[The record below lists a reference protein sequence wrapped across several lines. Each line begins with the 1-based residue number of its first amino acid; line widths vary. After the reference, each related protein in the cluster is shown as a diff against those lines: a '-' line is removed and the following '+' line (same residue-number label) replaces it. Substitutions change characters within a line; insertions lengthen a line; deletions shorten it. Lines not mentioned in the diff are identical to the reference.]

1 MKRTDI
7 VLWAIFIS
15 LLLVLLPHTAWF
27 FSIFENPEPY
37 NIFGVMVK
45 VGYGVAFFAAFA
57 FEAAIAALVHKL
69 SEHIRE
75 AKPGSGSQ
83 PLWLRRLTKR
93 YMNVYSLGL
102 LLVVSVSAIANY
114 AHALE
119 FGGEI
124 EAFARMGIPLE
135 VYSVVAGGIL
145 PVCSLLFASVLSN
158 VKDTEQ
164 ELDPELVKAKDDN
177 KTLRIQNKQLNE
189 RIADGERKAIETYQE
204 FTVKLTQA
212 EQMAFEREQQ
222 VKIELTQ
229 AEQKA
234 AKYSG
239 LLSEAKKDRVLTA
252 RELWPALPYSS
263 LEIVTGASGAYI
275 SDVIKAASQPVNGTG
290 RSEKGE

>member
-1 MKRTDI
+1 MKRTDY

-45 VGYGVAFFAAFA
+45 LGNGVAFFAAFA

-75 AKPGSGSQ
+75 ARPGSGTQ
-83 PLWLRRLTKR
+83 PLWARRLTKR

-164 ELDPELVKAKDDN
+164 ELDPELIKAKDEN
-177 KTLRIQNKQLNE
+177 KSLRSQIKQLNE
-189 RIADGERKAIETYQE
+189 RMAESERVANGAYQDL
-204 FTVKLTQA
+204 TSRLTQT
-212 EQMAFEREQQ
+212 EQR
-222 VKIELTQ
+222 
-229 AEQKA
+229 A
-234 AKYSG
+234 AMYSG
-239 LLSEAKKDRVLTA
+239 LLSEAKKDRVLAA
-252 RELWPALPYSS
+252 RELWPALPYSA
-263 LEIVTGASGAYI
+263 LEIITGASGAYI
-275 SDVIKAASQPVNGTG
+275 SDVIKAAALPANGTHG
-290 RSEKGE
+290 KGE